1 MTSTPVR
8 IEPGRKRNK
17 FGAKATTVDGIRF
30 HSSREAQRYLT
41 LKLLIRSGD
50 YRDLKLQPRYPLM
63 APNMEKIGEY
73 RGDFEYVDSTTGETI
88 TEDVKGFATEL
99 FKWKVKH
106 FEAQYGRKIRVTK

>member
-1 MTSTPVR
+1 MIRVELPK
-8 IEPGRKRNK
+8 KRNK
-17 FGAKATTVDGIRF
+17 FGAKPVTVDGIRF

-41 LKLLIRSGD
+41 LKLLVRAGD
-50 YRDLKLQPRYPLM
+50 YRELKLQPRYPLM

-73 RGDFEYVDSTTGETI
+73 RADFEYVDSATKEVI

-99 FKWKVKH
+99 FKWKAKH